1 MPDMSSLFYLRFFL
15 PFPCGICARAFPPL
29 TDRIF
34 HLFGLFKNPNQGKRR
49 NSFPL
54 CAVICILFEI
64 CGVNRSLDM
73 IQ

>member
-1 MPDMSSLFYLRFFL
+1 MPDMSSLFAFLFALSVRHLRS
-15 PFPCGICARAFPPL
+15 CFPPL

-34 HLFGLFKNPNQGKRR
+34 HIFGLFKNPNQGKRR